1 MGEDHSGIS
10 KSTAVILSN
19 GEEILLTAGEGGARF
34 LFLAADPINEPVVQ
48 YGPFV
53 MNTREEID
61 QAIQDYQSGRLT
73 Q

>member
-1 MGEDHSGIS
+1 
-10 KSTAVILSN
+10 
-19 GEEILLTAGEGGARF
+19 
-34 LFLAADPINEPVVQ
+34 LAADPINEPVVQ